1 MNNELI
7 VILRAIR
14 NTEKLCHETKD
25 LFSCDGVECDSCPL
39 MKKVFNSEK
48 FYITKFLELGE
59 RIL

>member
-14 NTEKLCHETKD
+14 STEKLCHETKD
-25 LFSCDGVECDSCPL
+25 LFSCDSVECDSCPL
-39 MKKVFNSEK
+39 MKKVFTSER
-48 FYITKFLELGE
+48 FYITKFLELGK

>member
-14 NTEKLCHETKD
+14 STEKLCHETKD
-25 LFSCDGVECDSCPL
+25 LFSCNSVECDSCPL
-39 MKKVFNSEK
+39 MKKEFTSER